1 MKVVINKAERLWKLP
16 QPVLGGMHFT
26 QKRLAARH
34 VDLID
39 LACFVPEVPESLR
52 QIISSQSPSSSIP
65 DPQLMSMLK
74 DKIALKHLSL
84 KSITL
89 DPEKEIVITP
99 GIRSAAMML
108 VLGLLN
114 PGDSAGFP
122 DPGIQYFRTAICIA
136 DGVPRKYSLLES
148 NDYIIN
154 ISGLQGAPFKRMK
167 LLFTNYPHD
176 PTGATVDYYFYRELM
191 KSLRAGNILIAA
203 DSAYIYPGNPDP
215 TGPLQVK
222 NAIGKAVEL
231 HSFSTTFGLPGLG
244 FAVGHKDVIAILK
257 SLLSAQGFAPSSHA
271 LGWAISAFDHQE
283 EAFQRRMEI
292 LKARREIVTDGLKK
306 LGWRV
311 RSGRL
316 IPFVWARPEVR
327 TTSSA
332 FARRLY
338 AKAGVKISPGSDFG
352 EAGEGWL
359 RLSLSADENILS
371 EAIKRLAEHSK
382 IWQRKYRPED

>member
-1 MKVVINKAERLWKLP
+1 MKVVINKAERLWKFP

-34 VDLID
+34 VDQID
-39 LACFVPEVPESLR
+39 LSCFVPEIPEIFRQLNINDNLTSSKSELQLESSLAE
-52 QIISSQSPSSSIP
+52 
-65 DPQLMSMLK
+65 
-74 DKIALKHLSL
+74 KIALNHLSL
-84 KSITL
+84 KSISI

-99 GIRSAAMML
+99 GIRSTAIML
-108 VLGLLN
+108 ALGLLN
-114 PGDSAGFP
+114 PGDTAGFP
-122 DPGIQYFRTAICIA
+122 DPGMQYFRTAICVA
-136 DGVPRKYSLLES
+136 DGIPRKYSLLES

-154 ISGLQGAPFKRMK
+154 ISALQGVPSKKMK
-167 LLFTNYPHD
+167 LLFTNYPHN

-191 KSLRAGNILIAA
+191 KSLRASNILIAS
-203 DSAYIYPGNPDP
+203 DCAYIYPGNPAP

-222 NAIGKAVEL
+222 NAIGKAIEL

-257 SLLSAQGFAPSSHA
+257 ALFSAQGFAPSSRTMN
-271 LGWAISAFDHQE
+271 LAISAFDHQE
-283 EAFQRRMEI
+283 DAFQSRMEH
-292 LKARREIVTDGLKK
+292 LKDRLQLVTDGLKE

-316 IPFVWARPEVR
+316 IPYVWARPEVR
-327 TTSSA
+327 TTSAA
-332 FARRLY
+332 FSRRLFI
-338 AKAGVKISPGSDFG
+338 KAGVKVAPGSDFG

-359 RLSLSADENILS
+359 RLSLSADVKILS